1 MAGAPQDRQQY
12 NEAFIEVLQQLNPA
26 QREAVEQIE
35 GPVLAIAGPG
45 TGKTHILSARI
56 GRILLETDTQAQNI
70 LCLTFTDAGVNAM
83 RQRLLQ
89 FIGPE
94 AHRVHIYT
102 FHSFCNSIIQDNLE
116 LFGSQDM
123 EPLSEL
129 ERVEIIRQILDELE
143 ARHPLRR
150 GRNDSYFYESHLQGL
165 FQMMKAEDWGPGHVH
180 QAIDHYLASLP
191 EREEF
196 IYKINRGHIRKGDL
210 KQAQIE
216 EAQARMERLRAAADL
231 FPRYQQAMA
240 RLRRYDY
247 DDMILWVLEAFQQHE
262 ALLRN
267 YQEQYLY
274 FLIDEYQDTNGA
286 QNEIIRQLIGYWDTP
301 NIFIVGDDDQSIYEF
316 QGARLKNLTDF
327 YADYQDNLRLVLL
340 QDNYRSSQ
348 HILDAARA
356 LIGHNRLRIVNQLA
370 ALGLD
375 KLLIARSADFAQSPL
390 RPEVRAYPN
399 PLHEEADIAG
409 QLRALQ
415 QAGFPLRE
423 VAVLYAKHRQAE
435 GLIALLEKYGIPYS
449 TKRRINILDLPL
461 ILNLREMLEY
471 FAAELHQPHSGAPIL
486 FRILHFSFFGLGP
499 NDLARLSHHLARQA
513 PDEHLPWREALADA
527 SLWQQLGLEDTQSL
541 RRFAD
546 FHDHILRHY
555 ASLSAPALVER
566 LINRSGLLKYVL
578 EHEEKNWLLQVL
590 NTFLD
595 FTRQEAARNP
605 RLSIRRLLD
614 ILRSMDANRI
624 SLAVNKVLET
634 GEGVQLL
641 TAHSAKGLEFQ
652 SVFLLDGNSNHWE
665 PGNNNGAYR
674 FTLPDT
680 LTFSGEEDALE
691 ARRRLFYVAV
701 TRAKERLHL
710 SYSEENSQGKPQRRA
725 IFVDELLEGAGL
737 EAQPKAVPA
746 EALLEAEALRLTE
759 LEAPS
764 IPAQEKVLVDSLLE
778 GFQLS
783 ISALNRYL
791 RCPLSFYYDMV
802 LRAPELMSEAAHY
815 GTAMHYALQRLFERM
830 KGSKDKAFPS
840 EEAFVRFF
848 EQEMARRRAHFSRQ
862 EYERRLEMGRHNLPD
877 YYRQHCRHWHKD
889 VLLEYRPRLVEI
901 DGVPLTGSID
911 KLEFLDAATARI
923 VDYKSGGHGDH
934 KLRRPTPANPLGGTY
949 WRQLVFYK
957 ILYEAHPANTRR
969 AHSGAISYLDPD
981 QRGKFVEKELDYTA
995 EDVQAVQQMIRD
1007 TYAKIMAHDFY
1018 TGCGEANCAWCNFV
1032 RHNELANSFSEAEVE
1047 ELDD

>member
-1 MAGAPQDRQQY
+1 MADAPQDRQQY
-12 NEAFIEVLQQLNPA
+12 NEAFIEVLHQLNPA

-129 ERVEIIRQILDELE
+129 ERVEIIRHILDEL
-143 ARHPLRR
+143 APRHPLRR
-150 GRNDSYFYESHLQGL
+150 GRNEPYFYESHLQNL
-165 FQMMKAEDWGPGHVH
+165 FQMMKAEGWAPEHV
-180 QAIDHYLASLP
+180 QEAIDRYLASLP

-196 IYKINRGHIRKGDL
+196 VYKINRGHIRKGDL

-216 EAQARMERLRAAADL
+216 DAQARMERLRAAADL

-247 DDMILWVLEAFQQHE
+247 DDMILWVLEAFHKHE

-286 QNEIIRQLIGYWDTP
+286 QNEIIRQLVGYWDAP

-327 YADYQDNLRLVLL
+327 YAHYQDSLKLVMLK
-340 QDNYRSSQ
+340 DNYRSAQ

-356 LIGHNRLRIVNQLA
+356 LIRHNSLRIVNQLA

-375 KLLIARSADFAQSPL
+375 KLLVARNADFAHSPL
-390 RPEVRAYPN
+390 HPEVRAYPN

-415 QAGFPLRE
+415 QTGFPLRE

-461 ILNLREMLEY
+461 ILNLREILEY
-471 FAAELHQPHSGAPIL
+471 FAAELDQPHSGAPLL
-486 FRILHFSFFGLGP
+486 FRILHFSFFGLSP
-499 NDLARLSHHLARQA
+499 QDLARLSHHLAQQEQA
-513 PDEHLPWREALADA
+513 GRLPWREALADA
-527 SLWQQLGLEDTQSL
+527 SLWQQLGLADTGRL

-566 LINRSGLLKYVL
+566 LINRSGLLQFVL

-624 SLAVNKVLET
+624 PLAVNKVLEM
-634 GEGVQLL
+634 GDGVQLL

-652 SVFLLDGNSNHWE
+652 YVFLLDCNSNHWE
-665 PGNNNGAYR
+665 PGNNNSSYR
-674 FTLPDT
+674 FALPDT
-680 LTFSGEEDALE
+680 LTFSGEADALE

-710 SYSEENSQGKPQRRA
+710 SYSEENGQGKPQRRA
-725 IFVDELLEGAGL
+725 VFVDELLEGAGL
-737 EAQPKAVPA
+737 LAQPKAVPD

-764 IPAQEKVLVDSLLE
+764 IPSQEKALVDRLLE

-783 ISALNRYL
+783 VSALNRYL

-830 KGSKDKAFPS
+830 KASKTKSFASEQAFI
-840 EEAFVRFF
+840 RLF
-848 EQEMARRRAHFSRQ
+848 EQEMERRQAHFSRK
-862 EYERRLEMGRHNLPD
+862 EYLRRLEMGRHNLTD
-877 YYRQHCRHWHKD
+877 YYRQHLSQWHQD
-889 VLLEYRPRLVEI
+889 VLLEFRPRQVEME
-901 DGVPLTGSID
+901 GVPLTGSID
-911 KLEFLDAATARI
+911 KLEILNAASARI
-923 VDYKSGGHGDH
+923 VDYKTGSHSDN
-934 KLRRPTPANPLGGTY
+934 KMRRPTPANPLGGTY

-957 ILYEAHPANTRR
+957 ILYESYPPNMRI
-969 AHSGAISYLDPD
+969 AHSGLISYLDPD
-981 QRGKFVEKELDYTA
+981 KLGKLEEKELVYTS
-995 EDVQAVQQMIRD
+995 EDVLLVKQMIRE

-1018 TGCGEANCAWCNFV
+1018 TGCGQPNCAWCNFV
-1032 RHNELANSFSEAEVE
+1032 RHNKLTDSFSELEVE